1 MNRHLYIILIFA
13 LFAGTPLRA
22 QQTLYET
29 EIDEKYQRAKDIRS
43 TNSDSS
49 LVYLNQIVNWAK
61 AHNQPGWLVKAHQLI
76 AETYYYRNEFEVGF
90 DYLVEALAVSEKN
103 NLIED
108 EINILY
114 AIGMSFSRS
123 ARRADKVI
131 DEEKIHK
138 ALEYHRKGVQLAEA
152 NDLTALSGTGYGHIG
167 TCFVRLGDMENALN
181 VFQKSEANAR
191 IANDS
196 ISMGY
201 ILDDLGSLLS
211 VMGKKDE
218 GKIRLLEA
226 LEIRKA
232 LKDTFPYAINLN
244 NLGEYYL
251 GENDHKKARTYFES
265 SLELSTKKQYLDLAI
280 HTSKLLATI
289 YEIENQYEKAY
300 DLKKL
305 EMRMTDTL
313 YSINRAKSLVEM
325 EAKYESARK
334 DKALL
339 EQRQTIQQKE
349 LDIRKRTLWL
359 VSSLALLLLV
369 AGILFYLFK
378 RKEALAKQAT
388 LELKLAEEQE
398 RTRLQAERLR
408 ISRELHDNIGSYL
421 TLINASLESLP
432 EMSPVQV
439 TERFPNLQKVLSMS
453 MGELRKTVWLLNN
466 QNVSIDALAVRL
478 RDFFKPMN
486 QNGTKIIV
494 QTQGNSEKT
503 LTDIQATHLFRIM
516 QEAVSNAYKYAEA
529 NNIYVDLE
537 ATDKMCFSITDDGK
551 GFDPTAVKSGYG
563 LHNMQSR
570 IKELKGALQIRSE
583 PSKGTK
589 ISGCF

>member
-1 MNRHLYIILIFA
+1 MNKYLYITLIFSLYVGA
-13 LFAGTPLRA
+13 PLRA
-22 QQTLYET
+22 QQTLSET
-29 EIDEKYQRAKDIRS
+29 EIDKKYQRAKDIRS

-49 LVYLNQIVNWAK
+49 LVYLDHIINWAK
-61 AHNQPGWLVKAHQLI
+61 ANNQPEWLVKAHQLI
-76 AETYYYRNEFEVGF
+76 AETYYFRNERELGF
-90 DYLVEALAVSEKN
+90 DNLVEALAVSEKN

-123 ARRADKVI
+123 ARRANKVI

-167 TCFVRLGDMENALN
+167 TCFVRLGEMENALT

-218 GKIRLLEA
+218 GRKLLLEA

-280 HTSKLLATI
+280 HTSKLLAAI
-289 YEIENQYEKAY
+289 YENENQFKKAY
-300 DLKKL
+300 DLKKQ
-305 EMRMTDTL
+305 EMQMMDTL

-339 EQRQTIQQKE
+339 EQQQTIQQKE
-349 LDIRKRTLWL
+349 LDIRNRNLWL

-388 LELKLAEEQE
+388 LELKLAEEKE
-398 RTRLQAERLR
+398 RTRLQEERLR

-421 TLINASLESLP
+421 TLINASLESLS
-432 EMSPVQV
+432 EMSPAQI
-439 TERFPNLQKVLSMS
+439 TERFPNLQKVLSLS
-453 MGELRKTVWLLNN
+453 MRELRKTVWLLNN
-466 QNVSIDALAVRL
+466 QKVSIDALAVRL

-494 QTQGNSEKT
+494 RTQGNTEKT
-503 LTDIQATHLFRIM
+503 LTDIQTTHLFRIM
-516 QEAVSNAYKYAEA
+516 QEAASNAYKYAEA
-529 NNIYVDLE
+529 KNIYVDLE
-537 ATDKMCFSITDDGK
+537 ATDKMYFSITDDGM
-551 GFDPTAVKSGYG
+551 GFDPSAVNSGNG

-570 IKELKGALQIRSE
+570 IKELKGVLQIQSE
-583 PSKGTK
+583 PNKGAK